1 MENSIIVADADQSA
15 QATFYKKTYGHLAL
29 GVLLFVVIEALF
41 LQITPLVEF
50 LLSLTQGY
58 LWLALLGGFMGI
70 TYVAQKMVAD
80 KVSKTKQYS
89 GFLLYIIA
97 QALIFVPILYIAIVY
112 TEDGSLLTQAA
123 MITGGLF
130 LGLSMIVFG
139 TSADFS
145 FLKSI
150 LTIGFFIALATIVGG
165 MIFGFELGLWFS
177 VAMIVLA
184 SASILYE
191 TYKIKNNYY
200 LDEYVPAALSLFA
213 SLMLLFWYVL
223 RLLMSR
229 D

>member
-1 MENSIIVADADQSA
+1 MDKLVLVAEAEQSA
-15 QATFYKKTYGHLAL
+15 QATFFKKTYSHLAL

-41 LQITPLVEF
+41 LQIDPLVDF

-70 TYVAQKMVAD
+70 NYVAQKMVVD
-80 KVSKTKQYS
+80 KVNKPKQYL

-97 QALIFVPILYIAIVY
+97 QALIFVPILFIAIYY
-112 TEDGSLLTQAA
+112 TGDADLLIQAS

-130 LGLSMIVFG
+130 LGLTMIVFG
-139 TSADFS
+139 TSTNFS

-150 LTIGFFIALATIVGG
+150 LSIGFFVALATIIGG
-165 MIFGFELGLWFS
+165 ILFGFELGLWFS

-184 SASILYE
+184 SGSILYE
-191 TYKIKNNYY
+191 TYKIRNNYY

-223 RLLMSR
+223 RMLMSR

>member
-1 MENSIIVADADQSA
+1 MDKLVLVAEAEQSA
-15 QATFYKKTYGHLAL
+15 QATFFKKTYTHLAV
-29 GVLLFVVIEALF
+29 GVLLFVAIEALF
-41 LQITPLVEF
+41 LQIDPLVNF

-70 TYVAQKMVAD
+70 TYVAQKMAAD
-80 KVSKTKQYS
+80 KISRPKQYL

-97 QALIFVPILYIAIVY
+97 EALIFVPILYIAMFY
-112 TEDGSLLTQAA
+112 TNDETILIQAA
-123 MITGGLF
+123 LITGGLF
-130 LGLSMIVFG
+130 LGLTMIVFG
-139 TSADFS
+139 TTTNFS

-150 LTIGFFIALATIVGG
+150 LTIGFFVAIATIVGG
-165 MIFGFELGLWFS
+165 MLFGFELGLWFS

-184 SASILYE
+184 SGSILYE
-191 TYKIKNNYY
+191 TYKIRNNYY

-223 RLLMSR
+223 RMMMSR

>member
-1 MENSIIVADADQSA
+1 MENVVLVAEANKTA
-15 QATFYKKTYGHLAL
+15 QATFFKKTYTHLAL
-29 GVLLFVVIEALF
+29 GILLFVGIEALF
-41 LQITPLVEF
+41 LRIEPLVDF

-70 TYVAQKMVAD
+70 TYVAQKMAQD
-80 KVSKTKQYS
+80 KISKPKQYL

-97 QALIFVPILYIAIVY
+97 EALIFVPILYIAMFYSNDETVI
-112 TEDGSLLTQAA
+112 TQAA
-123 MITGGLF
+123 IITAGLF

-139 TSADFS
+139 TSTNFS

-150 LTIGFFIALATIVGG
+150 ISIGFFVAIAAIISG

-177 VAMIVLA
+177 VGMIVLA
-184 SASILYE
+184 SGSILYE
-191 TYKIKNNYY
+191 TYKIRNNYY
-200 LDEYVPAALSLFA
+200 VDEYVPAALSLFA

-223 RLLMSR
+223 RLVMSR